1 MSLFVSSVG
10 IEKSPYSLGV
20 NIFLPA
26 HAQRALPSLNWVS
39 HLLLYTNQVKNETPS
54 SLCIHRLFISGRH
67 ANPRTVK
74 KRAEPAFTSAEVCHA
89 SKSCLR
95 GRFYAI
101 SYTFKKRA
109 EPAFT
114 SAKICHASKSCSRG
128 RFYAIS
134 YTFKKQAEPA
144 FTSAKVCHA
153 SKSCSRGRFYAISYT
168 SKKAVCRFSADRAF
182 YIAQIPLKLNVKLI
196 CLLASSRYSSCV
208 FAPQLSSPAIPI
220 CCMFAR
226 ITV

>member
-1 MSLFVSSVG
+1 MPDYAIMHSYKRA
-10 IEKSPYSLGV
+10 E
-20 NIFLPA
+20 PA
-26 HAQRALPSLNWVS
+26 
-39 HLLLYTNQVKNETPS
+39 
-54 SLCIHRLFISGRH
+54 CISGKACESFKFRSRGRFCSI
-67 ANPRTVK
+67 PQKIK

-89 SKSCLR
+89 SKSCSR

-114 SAKICHASKSCSRG
+114 SA
-128 RFYAIS
+128 
-134 YTFKKQAEPA
+134 E
-144 FTSAKVCHA
+144 VCHA

-220 CCMFAR
+220 CCIFAR